1 MRFKRSVSEMVKAAL
16 LGAAFS
22 LYLLSS
28 LPWILGGLVTALR
41 LLFPRKT

>member
-16 LGAAFS
+16 LGAAFA